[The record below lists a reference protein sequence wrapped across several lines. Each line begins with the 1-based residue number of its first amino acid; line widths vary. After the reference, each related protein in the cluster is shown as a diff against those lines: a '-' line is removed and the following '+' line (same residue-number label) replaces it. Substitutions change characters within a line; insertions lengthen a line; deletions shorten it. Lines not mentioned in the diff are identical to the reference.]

1 MGCLKN
7 ITRAIFLTII
17 IMGFVAFG
25 GKDWIRNQYNDF
37 VHPTHDMMMEKAQ
50 KIGDFSKID
59 KEFEI
64 EKAAGIFGYNAVVAE
79 HKASGQKMIVVDSGK
94 KTILTTEDIK
104 ADDSETRIKNAINK
118 FKYQAAAIEEFNV
131 IEKGTMNSYGQT
143 VPYVKFKAK
152 IKKIPSGDISGI
164 ISVVKDNDGSDKIL
178 VSVSQ
183 SGKYS
188 QLISN
193 EFFKEIKSK

>member
-7 ITRAIFLTII
+7 VTRAVFLTVVV
-17 IMGFVAFG
+17 MGFAAFG
-25 GKDWIRNQYNDF
+25 GKQWIVTQYNNF
-37 VHPTHDMMMEKAQ
+37 MHPTKDMMLEKAQ
-50 KIGDFSKID
+50 KVGDFSKIN

-64 EKAAGIFGYNAVVAE
+64 EKAAGMFGYNAVVAE

-94 KTILTTEDIK
+94 KTILTPADIEANDTEARIK
-104 ADDSETRIKNAINK
+104 AAINK
-118 FKYQAAAIEEFNV
+118 FKYQAAAIEEFRV
-131 IEKGTMNSYGQT
+131 TEKGTMTSYGQQI
-143 VPYVKFKAK
+143 PYARFEAR
-152 IKKIPSGDISGI
+152 IKKIPSGNITGI
-164 ISVVKDNDGSDKIL
+164 ISVVKDKDGSDKVL

-193 EFFKEIKSK
+193 EFFKEVRGK